1 MKRILSLLIIL
12 LTTGAALY
20 FAQHREARDA
30 VSANAVVD
38 VAADLQRDVTRV
50 PMRVT
55 RLSNADEVRIGN
67 ELAQRYALSAEPQT
81 ANLSSAQDYINRVGA
96 RVAARARRGLAFHF
110 YLDPNPDLINAFAL
124 PGGHVV
130 VGLGLI
136 IQMNSEDELAFVLAH
151 EIEHIDHY
159 HTVER
164 VQIEAQLHKL
174 SLDTFAALAQIPLLL
189 WQAGYSKDEEFE
201 ADREGLLL
209 AVSAGYSPR
218 GAIDLLTRFVQL
230 DREYVIHADTPTGEL
245 SQLAIEGLMGY
256 FRSHPPASERLARVK
271 ALIIEEHLS
280 PDQPITPLQNGRQI
294 EPRNHS

>member
-1 MKRILSLLIIL
+1 MTRLLSLLIIL
-12 LTTGAALY
+12 LAAGAALY
-20 FAQHREARDA
+20 FAQHRDARDA

-55 RLSNADEVRIGN
+55 RLSDADEVRIGD
-67 ELAQRYALSAEPQT
+67 ELARQYGLSNALQT
-81 ANLSSAQDYINRVGA
+81 PEMSSAQDYINRLGA
-96 RVAARARRGLAFHF
+96 RVAAAARRKLDFHF
-110 YLDPNPDLINAFAL
+110 YLDPNPDLTNAFAL

-136 IQMNSEDELAFVLAH
+136 NQMKSEDELAFVLAH

-159 HTVER
+159 HAVER
-164 VQIEAQLHKL
+164 VQIEAQLHKV
-174 SLDTFAALAQIPLLL
+174 SLDAFAALAQIPLSL

-209 AVSAGYSPR
+209 VASAGYSPR

-230 DREYVIHADTPTGEL
+230 DREYVIHADTPTGEF

-280 PDQPITPLQNGRQI
+280 PNQPITPLQTGTPI
-294 EPRNHS
+294 YPRYQP

>member
-1 MKRILSLLIIL
+1 MKRLLSVLIIL
-12 LTTGAALY
+12 LAAGVALY
-20 FAQHREARDA
+20 FAQHRDARDA
-30 VSANAVVD
+30 VSADAVVD

-55 RLSNADEVRIGN
+55 RLSDVDEVRIGD
-67 ELAQRYALSAEPQT
+67 EFAQCYGLSPAPRTPEM
-81 ANLSSAQDYINRVGA
+81 SSAQDYINRVGA
-96 RVAARARRGLAFHF
+96 RVAAHAQRKLVFHF

-130 VGLGLI
+130 IGLGLI
-136 IQMNSEDELAFVLAH
+136 NQMNSYDELAFVLAH
-151 EIEHIDHY
+151 QIEHIDHY

-164 VQIEAQLHKL
+164 VQIEAQLHKV
-174 SLDTFAALAQIPLLL
+174 SLDAFAALAQIPLSL

-209 AVSAGYSPR
+209 AASAGYSPR

-230 DREYVIHADTPTGEL
+230 DREYMIHADTPTDEL
-245 SQLAIEGLMGY
+245 GQLAIDGLMGY
-256 FRSHPPASERLARVK
+256 FRSHPPASERVARVN

-280 PDQPITPLQNGRQI
+280 PNQPITPLQIGRQTH
-294 EPRNHS
+294 PKYQP